1 MNDSTQP
8 DVMANVITILLG
20 CVAAFVSIGRKIDRS
35 RTKHSWLWLSTE
47 IGSCIL
53 AGFIGYESY
62 PSIQSVSMLSWMP
75 QSVFTI
81 LCVYSG
87 SRLVIYLEEKAN
99 NAFPS

>member
-1 MNDSTQP
+1 MDDSTQP
-8 DVMANVITILLG
+8 DVMANIITILLG
-20 CVAAFVSIGRKIDRS
+20 CVAAFVSIGRKIDKS
-35 RTKHSWLWLSTE
+35 RTKFSWLWLSTE

-75 QSVFTI
+75 KSVFTI

-87 SRLVIYLEEKAN
+87 SRLVILLEDRAN
-99 NAFPS
+99 KAFPS

>member
-8 DVMANVITILLG
+8 DVMANVIILLLG
-20 CVAAFVSIGRKIDRS
+20 CVAAFVSIGRKIHRS
-35 RTKHSWLWLSTE
+35 RTKFSWLWLSTE

-62 PSIQSVSMLSWMP
+62 PSIQAVSMLSWMP
-75 QSVFTI
+75 KSVFVI

-87 SRLVIYLEEKAN
+87 SRLVIHLEEKAN
-99 NAFPS
+99 KAFPS

>member
-8 DVMANVITILLG
+8 DVLANVITILLG

-62 PSIQSVSMLSWMP
+62 PSIQAVSMLSWMP
-75 QSVFTI
+75 QSVFVI

-87 SRLVIYLEEKAN
+87 SRLVSHLEDKAN
-99 NAFPS
+99 KAFPS

>member
-1 MNDSTQP
+1 MADSTQP
-8 DVMANVITILLG
+8 DVMAIVITIVLG

-35 RTKHSWLWLSTE
+35 RTKFSWLWLSTE

-62 PSIQSVSMLSWMP
+62 PIIQSVSMLSWMP
-75 QSVFTI
+75 KSVFVV

-87 SRLVIYLEEKAN
+87 SRLVIHLEEKAN
-99 NAFPS
+99 KAFPS

>member
-1 MNDSTQP
+1 MADSTQP
-8 DVMANVITILLG
+8 DVLANVITILIG

-35 RTKHSWLWLSTE
+35 RTKLSWLWLSTE

-62 PSIQSVSMLSWMP
+62 PIIQSVSMLSWMP
-75 QSVFTI
+75 KSVFVI

-87 SRLVIYLEEKAN
+87 SRLVILLEERAN
-99 NAFPS
+99 KAFPS

>member
-1 MNDSTQP
+1 MDNSTQP
-8 DVMANVITILLG
+8 DVLANVITFLLG

-35 RTKHSWLWLSTE
+35 RTKFSWLWLSTE

-62 PSIQSVSMLSWMP
+62 PNIQTVSMLSWMP
-75 QSVFTI
+75 KSVFVI

-87 SRLVIYLEEKAN
+87 SRLVILLEERAN
-99 NAFPS
+99 KAFPS

>member
-1 MNDSTQP
+1 MDDSTKP
-8 DVMANVITILLG
+8 DVLANIITVLLG

-35 RTKHSWLWLSTE
+35 RTQFSWLWLSTE

-53 AGFIGYESY
+53 AGFIGYECY

-75 QSVFTI
+75 QSVFVI

-87 SRLVIYLEEKAN
+87 SRLVIHLEEKAN
-99 NAFPS
+99 KAFPS

>member
-8 DVMANVITILLG
+8 DVLANVITILLG

-35 RTKHSWLWLSTE
+35 RTQFSWLWLSTE

-62 PSIQSVSMLSWMP
+62 PRIQSVSMLSWMP
-75 QSVFTI
+75 KSVFVI

-87 SRLVIYLEEKAN
+87 SRLVLLLEEKAN
-99 NAFPS
+99 KAFPS

>member
-8 DVMANVITILLG
+8 DVLANVVTILLG

-35 RTKHSWLWLSTE
+35 RTKLSWLWLSTE

-75 QSVFTI
+75 QSVFVI

-87 SRLVIYLEEKAN
+87 SRLVIHLEEKAN
-99 NAFPS
+99 KAFPS

>member
-1 MNDSTQP
+1 MDDSTQP
-8 DVMANVITILLG
+8 DVMANIITILVG

-35 RTKHSWLWLSTE
+35 RTQFSWLWLSTE

-62 PSIQSVSMLSWMP
+62 PSIQTVSMLPWMP
-75 QSVFTI
+75 KSVFMI

-87 SRLVIYLEEKAN
+87 SRLVIHLEEKAN
-99 NAFPS
+99 KAFPS

>member
-1 MNDSTQP
+1 MDDSTQP

-20 CVAAFVSIGRKIDRS
+20 CVAAFVSIGRKIYKS
-35 RTKHSWLWLSTE
+35 RTQFSWLWLSTE

-75 QSVFTI
+75 QSVFII

-87 SRLVIYLEEKAN
+87 SRLVIHLEEKAN
-99 NAFPS
+99 KAFPS

>member
-1 MNDSTQP
+1 MDDSTQP
-8 DVMANVITILLG
+8 GVLANVITILLG

-35 RTKHSWLWLSTE
+35 RTKLSWLWLSTE

-62 PSIQSVSMLSWMP
+62 PSIQVVSMLSWMP
-75 QSVFTI
+75 KSVFVI

-87 SRLVIYLEEKAN
+87 SRLVIHLEEKAN
-99 NAFPS
+99 KAFPS

>member
-35 RTKHSWLWLSTE
+35 RTKLSWLWLSTE

-62 PSIQSVSMLSWMP
+62 PSIQAVSMLSWMP
-75 QSVFTI
+75 KSVFTV
-81 LCVYSG
+81 LSVYSG
-87 SRLVIYLEEKAN
+87 SRLVILLEERAKK
-99 NAFPS
+99 AFPS

>member
-8 DVMANVITILLG
+8 DVLANVITLLLG

-35 RTKHSWLWLSTE
+35 RTKFSWLWLSTE

-75 QSVFTI
+75 QSVFTV

-87 SRLVIYLEEKAN
+87 SRLVIHLEEKAN
-99 NAFPS
+99 KAFPS

>member
-8 DVMANVITILLG
+8 DVLANVITILLG
-20 CVAAFVSIGRKIDRS
+20 CIAAFVSIGRKIDRS
-35 RTKHSWLWLSTE
+35 RTKLSWLWLSTE

-62 PSIQSVSMLSWMP
+62 PNIQAVSMLSWMP
-75 QSVFTI
+75 QSVFVI

-87 SRLVIYLEEKAN
+87 SRLVSHLEDKAN
-99 NAFPS
+99 KAFPS

>member
-1 MNDSTQP
+1 MHDPTQP

-35 RTKHSWLWLSTE
+35 HTKLSWLWLSTE

-62 PSIQSVSMLSWMP
+62 PSIQSVSLLSWMP
-75 QSVFTI
+75 KSVFVI
-81 LCVYSG
+81 LCAYSG
-87 SRLVIYLEEKAN
+87 SRLVIHLEEKAN
-99 NAFPS
+99 KAFPS

>member
-8 DVMANVITILLG
+8 DVLANVITILLG

-35 RTKHSWLWLSTE
+35 RTKLSWLWLSTE

-62 PSIQSVSMLSWMP
+62 PSIQSVSMLSWVP
-75 QSVFTI
+75 QSVFVI

-87 SRLVIYLEEKAN
+87 SRLVIHLEEKAN
-99 NAFPS
+99 KAFPS

>member
-1 MNDSTQP
+1 MDDSTKP
-8 DVMANVITILLG
+8 DVMAHVITILLG

-35 RTKHSWLWLSTE
+35 RTKFSWLWLSTE

-62 PSIQSVSMLSWMP
+62 PSIQNVPLLTWMTK
-75 QSVFTI
+75 SVFVL

-87 SRLVIYLEEKAN
+87 SKLVLYLEEKAN
-99 NAFPS
+99 KAFPS

>member
-8 DVMANVITILLG
+8 DVLANIITIVLG

-35 RTKHSWLWLSTE
+35 RTKLSWLWLSTE

-75 QSVFTI
+75 QSVFVI

-87 SRLVIYLEEKAN
+87 SRLVIHLEEKAN
-99 NAFPS
+99 KAFPS

>member
-1 MNDSTQP
+1 MDDSTQP

-35 RTKHSWLWLSTE
+35 RTKLLWLWLSTE

-62 PSIQSVSMLSWMP
+62 PSIQAVSMLSWMP
-75 QSVFTI
+75 QSVFVI
-81 LCVYSG
+81 LCIYSG
-87 SRLVIYLEEKAN
+87 SWLVIQLEEKAN
-99 NAFPS
+99 KAFPS

>member
-1 MNDSTQP
+1 MDNSTQP
-8 DVMANVITILLG
+8 DVLANVITLLLG

-35 RTKHSWLWLSTE
+35 RTKFSWLWLSTE

-75 QSVFTI
+75 KSVFII

-87 SRLVIYLEEKAN
+87 SKLVALLEERAN
-99 NAFPS
+99 KAFPS

>member
-8 DVMANVITILLG
+8 DVLANVITILLG

-62 PSIQSVSMLSWMP
+62 PNIQSISMLSWMP
-75 QSVFTI
+75 KSVFVI

-87 SRLVIYLEEKAN
+87 SRLVIHLEEKAN
-99 NAFPS
+99 KAFPS

>member
-8 DVMANVITILLG
+8 DVLANVITILVG

-35 RTKHSWLWLSTE
+35 RTKFSWLWLSTE

-62 PSIQSVSMLSWMP
+62 PSIRAVSMLSWMP
-75 QSVFTI
+75 KSVFVI

-87 SRLVIYLEEKAN
+87 SRLVIHLEEKAN
-99 NAFPS
+99 KAFPS

>member
-8 DVMANVITILLG
+8 DVLANVITILLG

-62 PSIQSVSMLSWMP
+62 PSIQSVSTLSWMP
-75 QSVFTI
+75 QSVFVI

-87 SRLVIYLEEKAN
+87 SRLVIHLEEKAN
-99 NAFPS
+99 KAFPS

>member
-1 MNDSTQP
+1 MDDSTQP
-8 DVMANVITILLG
+8 DVMAIVITILLG

-62 PSIQSVSMLSWMP
+62 PSIQAVSMLSWMP
-75 QSVFTI
+75 KSVFVI

-87 SRLVIYLEEKAN
+87 SRLVLLLEEKAN
-99 NAFPS
+99 KAFPS